1 MLALWFRQVG
11 EGRELLVIFSVRGF
25 REGGPGGLAEF
36 PHSLEAPGTG
46 GTACSIPS
54 TQAQMAAVS
63 P

>member
-1 MLALWFRQVG
+1 MG